1 MTNGLKKLTNY
12 GIINKIEWKSG
23 FANTLTETWDGC
35 KRDKKMRDT
44 LKDLFSKTILFKYH
58 LPTEDIKRT
67 DLSTQQDQCFS
78 VSSNKNLSDLIYNGI
93 VDYAIGEK
101 HVNIEKLDL
110 CQRKAIKA
118 RLKYDENATDDVKL
132 KYGFFGEVV
141 LDLILQFQFSSN
153 VLLAKGYFYNPLEN
167 AEPKGY
173 DAYQFYYSQENGLS
187 LLIGEVKFHA
197 SYTTAVVDVLKKLE
211 KSTSVSYFN
220 KNILALITEKG
231 NFEAC
236 PTEISSIIDKW
247 EGNPEVNFYDE
258 VKKNSINLYYPIL
271 LLYDQ
276 TKENYDETI
285 KNTIVC
291 IDSKL
296 SELSINP
303 ELDIEFLFLLIPINS
318 SKIVK
323 EDVIKWI
330 SQNKPLM

>member
-1 MTNGLKKLTNY
+1 
-12 GIINKIEWKSG
+12 
-23 FANTLTETWDGC
+23 
-35 KRDKKMRDT
+35 MRDA
-44 LKDLFSKTILFKYH
+44 LKDLFLKTILFKYH
-58 LPTEDIKRT
+58 LPTENIKRT

-93 VDYAIGEK
+93 VEYAIGEK

-118 RLKYDENATDDVKL
+118 RLKYDESATDDVKL

-153 VLLAKGYFYNPLEN
+153 VLLAKGYFYNPLEDS
-167 AEPKGY
+167 EPKGY
-173 DAYQFYYSQENGLS
+173 DAYQFYYSKEKGLS
-187 LLIGEVKFHA
+187 LLLGEVKFHT

-211 KSTSVSYFN
+211 KATSVSYFN

-236 PTEISSIIDKW
+236 PAEISSIIDKW
-247 EGNPEVNFYDE
+247 EDNPEINFYDE
-258 VKKNSINLYYPIL
+258 VKKNWVNLYYPIL

-276 TKENYDETI
+276 AKGNYDETI
-285 KNTIVC
+285 RNTIVY

-296 SELSINP
+296 SELSIKP